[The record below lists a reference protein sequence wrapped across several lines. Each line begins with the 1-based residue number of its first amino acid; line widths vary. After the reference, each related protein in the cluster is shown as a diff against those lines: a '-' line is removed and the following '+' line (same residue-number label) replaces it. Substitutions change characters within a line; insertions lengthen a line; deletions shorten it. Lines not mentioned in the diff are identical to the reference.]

1 MPRYEFKEGSS
12 SKFWEIEVGGK
23 ALTTKWGR
31 IGTAGQTLTK
41 SFKDEAAARKAHDK
55 LVAEKTKKGYALAG
69 NGKAGKAAAPPKAVR
84 AKPAA
89 SNRSEERRVG

>member
-41 SFKDEAAARKAHDK
+41 SFKDEAAARKEHDK
-55 LVAEKTKKGYALAG
+55 LVAEKTKKGYEE
-69 NGKAGKAAAPPKAVR
+69 KDAP
-84 AKPAA
+84 
-89 SNRSEERRVG
+89 SGDDDHFDEIEE